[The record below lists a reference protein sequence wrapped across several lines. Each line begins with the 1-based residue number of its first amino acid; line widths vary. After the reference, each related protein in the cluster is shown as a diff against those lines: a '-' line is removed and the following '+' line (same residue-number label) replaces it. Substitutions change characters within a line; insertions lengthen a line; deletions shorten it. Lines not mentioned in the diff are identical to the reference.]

1 MTTTKRTRK
10 DNFEDLKELALQAER
25 TDLVEFVE
33 HQIEMDNKKR
43 ESKGETAKQKENTKI
58 KDIMLTKF
66 EELGEK
72 MVTVT
77 ELLQD
82 NDINE
87 LVGGSNQKAT
97 ALLTALKKDNKIV
110 NIKEGKKS
118 FYKLA

>member
-1 MTTTKRTRK
+1 MTNTKRTRK
-10 DNFEDLKELALQAER
+10 DNFEDLKELALQANR

-33 HQIEMDNKKR
+33 HQIEMDNKKK
-43 ESKGETAKQKENTKI
+43 ESKGETAKQKENVKI

-82 NDINE
+82 SEINE

-110 NIKEGKKS
+110 NVKEGKKS
-118 FYKLA
+118 YYKIA